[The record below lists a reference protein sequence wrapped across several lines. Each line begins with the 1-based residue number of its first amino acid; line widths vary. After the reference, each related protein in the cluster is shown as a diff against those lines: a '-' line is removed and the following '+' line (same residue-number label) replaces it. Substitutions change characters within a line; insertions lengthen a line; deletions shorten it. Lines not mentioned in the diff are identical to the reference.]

1 MQKTDSRV
9 VLCLTAAALSLCCAG
24 SLAVPKAAEHEDAPV
39 SYGEAAAPPKPT
51 NTAAAKPAA
60 PTGKQAVERPQAG
73 KSPGAAAPKASKRP
87 TLGKGKVAAPKKP
100 PGQAAGSTR
109 KK

>member
-1 MQKTDSRV
+1 MQETDSRV

-39 SYGEAAAPPKPT
+39 SYGEAAAPPRPT
-51 NTAAAKPAA
+51 NKAAAKTAV
-60 PTGKQAVERPQAG
+60 PTGRQAVVRPQAG
-73 KSPGAAAPKASKRP
+73 MSAGAAAPKASKRP
-87 TLGKGKVAAPKKP
+87 TLGKVAAPKKP
-100 PGQAAGSTR
+100 PEQAARSTR

>member
-1 MQKTDSRV
+1 MQETDSRV

-51 NTAAAKPAA
+51 NKAAAKTAA
-60 PTGKQAVERPQAG
+60 PTGRQAVERPQAG
-73 KSPGAAAPKASKRP
+73 KSAGAAAPKASKRP
-87 TLGKGKVAAPKKP
+87 TLGKVAAPKKP
-100 PGQAAGSTR
+100 PEQAAGSTR

>member
-9 VLCLTAAALSLCCAG
+9 LLCLTAAALSLCCAG

-51 NTAAAKPAA
+51 NKAAAKPTA
-60 PTGKQAVERPQAG
+60 PTGRQAVERPQAG

-87 TLGKGKVAAPKKP
+87 TLSKVAAPTKP